1 MDPKKPILFLVLL
14 AVSVVQFAGCSPST
28 VQEKAEQGDARAQW
42 SLGVMY
48 AHGQGVAKDEAEAVN
63 WYRKAAEQGN
73 ADAQWFLVIRYASG
87 RGVPK
92 DEAEAVNW
100 LRKAAEQG
108 GASAQFQLGVRHA
121 NGEGVAKDE
130 TAAYM
135 WYLLA
140 GAKGNEIARKNIP
153 IIEKTLTSEQRAEGQ
168 RMAKDWKP
176 KKARGK

>member
-1 MDPKKPILFLVLL
+1 V
-14 AVSVVQFAGCSPST
+14 
-28 VQEKAEQGDARAQW
+28 
-42 SLGVMY
+42 
-48 AHGQGVAKDEAEAVN
+48 
-63 WYRKAAEQGN
+63 
-73 ADAQWFLVIRYASG
+73 RY
-87 RGVPK
+87 
-92 DEAEAVNW
+92 
-100 LRKAAEQG
+100 
-108 GASAQFQLGVRHA
+108 A